1 MLGLSPTVIKSAT
14 LHQLFMKTCPI
25 TALALAAAVLTSCS
39 ITKDAQRGI
48 SIEFQHLHQGRY
60 SDHGTRSEAPTAK
73 AGVPAQYQGQESAQE
88 IALTGEGMGLRLIL
102 PELVGPTEGA
112 NDYLDGPNE
121 DLEFMDR
128 ASMIQESESPSSV
141 TPTFEA
147 AMDEPSILRAWIMW
161 GIPMLLMFFG
171 IGFLL
176 NFGLH
181 WYYLGKMRRASKST
195 YIWAL
200 TLSASLVAAVLNWLE
215 LSILAAIVGIFV
227 LLPLVAIQLI
237 RVIKDASLLNKMAKR
252 AARNPFKAEQRS
264 A

>member
-1 MLGLSPTVIKSAT
+1 
-14 LHQLFMKTCPI
+14 MKTFPF
-25 TALALAAAVLTSCS
+25 TALALASAVLASCS

-48 SIEFQHLHQGRY
+48 SFEFQHLHQGR
-60 SDHGTRSEAPTAK
+60 HNEAGTRSEATNAK
-73 AGVPAQYQGQESAQE
+73 AGVPAQYQEQESAQE
-88 IALTGEGMGLRLIL
+88 SALVGEGMALHLTL
-102 PELVGPTEGA
+102 PEWVDPAVGA
-112 NDYLDGPNE
+112 NDYLDEPNE
-121 DLEFMDR
+121 ELEAMDQ
-128 ASMIQESESPSSV
+128 AALIQESESPSSV
-141 TPTFEA
+141 TPTIDA
-147 AMDEPSILRAWIMW
+147 AMDEPSILKAWIMW
-161 GIPMLLMFFG
+161 GIPVLLMFFFG

-200 TLSASLVAAVLNWLE
+200 TLSASLVAAILNWLE
-215 LSILAAIVGIFV
+215 LSILAALVGIFV

-252 AARNPFKAEQRS
+252 AARNPFKAKQRS

>member
-1 MLGLSPTVIKSAT
+1 
-14 LHQLFMKTCPI
+14 MKTFPF
-25 TALALAAAVLTSCS
+25 TALALSAAVLASCS

-48 SIEFQHLHQGRY
+48 SFEFQHLHQGR
-60 SDHGTRSEAPTAK
+60 HNEAGTRSEATNAK
-73 AGVPAQYQGQESAQE
+73 AGVPAQYQEQESAQE
-88 IALTGEGMGLRLIL
+88 SALVGEGMALHLTL
-102 PELVGPTEGA
+102 PEWVDPAVGA
-112 NDYLDGPNE
+112 NDYLDEPNE
-121 DLEFMDR
+121 ELEAMDQ
-128 ASMIQESESPSSV
+128 AALIQESESPSSV
-141 TPTFEA
+141 TPTIDA
-147 AMDEPSILRAWIMW
+147 AMDEPSILKAWIMW
-161 GIPMLLMFFG
+161 GIPVLLMFFFG

-200 TLSASLVAAVLNWLE
+200 TLSASLVAAILNWLE
-215 LSILAAIVGIFV
+215 LSILAALVGIFV

-252 AARNPFKAEQRS
+252 AARNPFKAKQRS

>member
-1 MLGLSPTVIKSAT
+1 
-14 LHQLFMKTCPI
+14 MKNYPI
-25 TALALAAAVLTSCS
+25 TCLALAAAILASCS

-48 SIEFQHLHQGRY
+48 SFEFQQRY
-60 SDHGTRSEAPTAK
+60 QSRHSDAGTRSEAAPAK
-73 AGVPAQYQGQESAQE
+73 AGVPAKYQVQESALE
-88 IALTGEGMGLRLIL
+88 TAFTGEGLGLYPTT
-102 PELVGPTEGA
+102 PEFVDPTMGA
-112 NDYLDGPNE
+112 NEYFDEPKIEMESIDQAP
-121 DLEFMDR
+121 
-128 ASMIQESESPSSV
+128 MIQEVDSPSPV
-141 TPTFEA
+141 TPAIDA
-147 AMDEPSILRAWIMW
+147 AEDEPSILKAWIMW
-161 GIPMLLMFFG
+161 GIPVLLMFFG

-215 LSILAAIVGIFV
+215 LSILAALVGIFV

-252 AARNPFKAEQRS
+252 AARNPFKANQRS

>member
-1 MLGLSPTVIKSAT
+1 MKS
-14 LHQLFMKTCPI
+14 FPY
-25 TALALAAAVLTSCS
+25 TALALAGAVLASCS
-39 ITKDAQRGI
+39 VTKDAQRGI
-48 SIEFQHLHQGRY
+48 SFEFQHLHQGRQ

-73 AGVPAQYQGQESAQE
+73 SGVPTQYQEQESAQE
-88 IALTGEGMGLRLIL
+88 SALVGEGIALHLTL
-102 PELVGPTEGA
+102 PEWADPAMGA
-112 NDYLDGPNE
+112 NDYLDEPNE
-121 DLEFMDR
+121 ELEAMDQD
-128 ASMIQESESPSSV
+128 ALIQESESPRSV
-141 TPTFEA
+141 TPSIDA
-147 AMDEPSILRAWIMW
+147 AMDEPSILKAWIMW
-161 GIPMLLMFFG
+161 GIPVLLMFFG

-215 LSILAAIVGIFV
+215 LSILAALVGIFV

-252 AARNPFKAEQRS
+252 AARNPFKAKQRS

>member
-1 MLGLSPTVIKSAT
+1 MKS
-14 LHQLFMKTCPI
+14 FPY
-25 TALALAAAVLTSCS
+25 TALALAAAVLASCS

-48 SIEFQHLHQGRY
+48 SFEFQHLHQGRQ

-73 AGVPAQYQGQESAQE
+73 SGVPAQYQEQESAQE
-88 IALTGEGMGLRLIL
+88 SALVGEGMALHLTL
-102 PELVGPTEGA
+102 PEWVDPAVGA
-112 NDYLDGPNE
+112 NDYLDEPNE
-121 DLEFMDR
+121 ELEAMDQ
-128 ASMIQESESPSSV
+128 AALIQESESPSSV
-141 TPTFEA
+141 TPAIDA
-147 AMDEPSILRAWIMW
+147 AMDEPSILKAWIMW
-161 GIPMLLMFFG
+161 GIPVLLMFFG

-195 YIWAL
+195 YIWSL
-200 TLSASLVAAVLNWLE
+200 TLSASLVAAVLKWLE
-215 LSILAAIVGIFV
+215 LNILAALVGIFV

-252 AARNPFKAEQRS
+252 AARNPFKAKQRS

>member
-1 MLGLSPTVIKSAT
+1 MFFKERTVNGAT
-14 LHQLFMKTCPI
+14 LQYLFMKNYPF
-25 TALALAAAVLTSCS
+25 TALALAAAILASCA

-48 SIEFQHLHQGRY
+48 SFEFQQLHHRG
-60 SDHGTRSEAPTAK
+60 HNEAGTGPEAATAK
-73 AGVPAQYQGQESAQE
+73 AGVQAQYQVQESALE
-88 IALTGEGMGLRLIL
+88 TALPAEGLGLYLTM
-102 PELVGPTEGA
+102 PEFVDPTLGA
-112 NDYLDGPNE
+112 NDYLDGPKME
-121 DLEFMDR
+121 MESIDQAPMV
-128 ASMIQESESPSSV
+128 QESDSPSPV
-141 TPTFEA
+141 TPAIDA
-147 AMDEPSILRAWIMW
+147 AEDQPSILKAWIMW
-161 GIPMLLMFFG
+161 GIPVLLMFFG

-200 TLSASLVAAVLNWLE
+200 TLSASLVAAVLDWLE
-215 LSILAAIVGIFV
+215 LSILAALVGIFV

-252 AARNPFKAEQRS
+252 AARNPFKAKPRS

>member
-1 MLGLSPTVIKSAT
+1 
-14 LHQLFMKTCPI
+14 MKTFPF
-25 TALALAAAVLTSCS
+25 TALALASAVLASCS

-48 SIEFQHLHQGRY
+48 SFEFQHLHQGR
-60 SDHGTRSEAPTAK
+60 HNEAGTRSEATNAK
-73 AGVPAQYQGQESAQE
+73 AGVPAQYQEQESAQE
-88 IALTGEGMGLRLIL
+88 SALVGEGMALHLTL
-102 PELVGPTEGA
+102 PEWVDPAVGA
-112 NDYLDGPNE
+112 NDYLDEPNE
-121 DLEFMDR
+121 ELE
-128 ASMIQESESPSSV
+128 AITPPALIQESESSSSV
-141 TPTFEA
+141 TPTIDA
-147 AMDEPSILRAWIMW
+147 AMDEPSILKAWIMW
-161 GIPMLLMFFG
+161 GIPVLLMFFFG

-200 TLSASLVAAVLNWLE
+200 TLSASLVAAILNWLE
-215 LSILAAIVGIFV
+215 LSILAALVGIFV

-252 AARNPFKAEQRS
+252 AARNPFKAKQRS

>member
-1 MLGLSPTVIKSAT
+1 
-14 LHQLFMKTCPI
+14 MKPYPFS
-25 TALALAAAVLTSCS
+25 ALALAVAVLASCS

-48 SIEFQHLHQGRY
+48 SFEFQQLHQGRH
-60 SDHGTRSEAPTAK
+60 SEAGARSEAATAK
-73 AGVPAQYQGQESAQE
+73 AGVPAQYQGQESVLE
-88 IALTGEGMGLRLIL
+88 TALAGEGMGLYLTT
-102 PELVGPTEGA
+102 PEFVDPTVGA
-112 NDYLDGPNE
+112 NDHLDEPNE
-121 DLEFMDR
+121 EVE
-128 ASMIQESESPSSV
+128 SMNQATLIQESDIPSPV
-141 TPTFEA
+141 TPDFEA
-147 AMDEPSILRAWIMW
+147 AVDEPSILKAWIMW
-161 GIPMLLMFFG
+161 GIPVLLMFFFG

-195 YIWAL
+195 YLWSL

-215 LSILAAIVGIFV
+215 LGILAALVGIFV

-252 AARNPFKAEQRS
+252 AARNPLKAKQRS

>member
-1 MLGLSPTVIKSAT
+1 MKS
-14 LHQLFMKTCPI
+14 FPY
-25 TALALAAAVLTSCS
+25 TALALAAAVLASCS

-48 SIEFQHLHQGRY
+48 SFEFQHLHQGRQ
-60 SDHGTRSEAPTAK
+60 SDHSTRSEAPTAK

-88 IALTGEGMGLRLIL
+88 SALVGEGMALHLTL
-102 PELVGPTEGA
+102 PEWVDPAVGA
-112 NDYLDGPNE
+112 NDYFDEPNE
-121 DLEFMDR
+121 ELEAMDQ
-128 ASMIQESESPSSV
+128 AALIQESESPSSV
-141 TPTFEA
+141 APAFEA
-147 AMDEPSILRAWIMW
+147 AVDEPSILKAWIMW
-161 GIPMLLMFFG
+161 GIPVLLMFFV

-195 YIWAL
+195 YIWSL
-200 TLSASLVAAVLNWLE
+200 TLSASLVAAVLKWLE
-215 LSILAAIVGIFV
+215 LNILAALVGIFV

-252 AARNPFKAEQRS
+252 AARNPFKAKQRS

>member
-1 MLGLSPTVIKSAT
+1 
-14 LHQLFMKTCPI
+14 MKPYPFS
-25 TALALAAAVLTSCS
+25 ALALAVAVLASCS

-48 SIEFQHLHQGRY
+48 SFEFQQLHQGR
-60 SDHGTRSEAPTAK
+60 HSEAGERSAAATAK
-73 AGVPAQYQGQESAQE
+73 AGVPAQYQGQESVLE
-88 IALTGEGMGLRLIL
+88 TALAGEGMGLYLTT
-102 PELVGPTEGA
+102 PEFVDPTVGA
-112 NDYLDGPNE
+112 NDHLDEPNE
-121 DLEFMDR
+121 EVE
-128 ASMIQESESPSSV
+128 SMNQATLIQESDIPSPV
-141 TPTFEA
+141 TPAFEA
-147 AMDEPSILRAWIMW
+147 AVDEPSILKAWIMW
-161 GIPMLLMFFG
+161 GIPVLLMFFG

-195 YIWAL
+195 YLWSL

-215 LSILAAIVGIFV
+215 LSILAALVGIFV

-252 AARNPFKAEQRS
+252 AARNPLKAKQRS

>member
-1 MLGLSPTVIKSAT
+1 M
-14 LHQLFMKTCPI
+14 
-25 TALALAAAVLTSCS
+25 ALAVAVLASCS

-48 SIEFQHLHQGRY
+48 SFEFQQLHQGRQ
-60 SDHGTRSEAPTAK
+60 SEAGERSAAATAK
-73 AGVPAQYQGQESAQE
+73 AGVPAQYQGQESVLE
-88 IALTGEGMGLRLIL
+88 TALAGEGMGLYPTT
-102 PELVGPTEGA
+102 PEFVDPTVGA
-112 NDYLDGPNE
+112 NDYLDGPKE
-121 DLEFMDR
+121 ELESMDQ
-128 ASMIQESESPSSV
+128 AALIQESDIPSPV
-141 TPTFEA
+141 TPAFEA
-147 AMDEPSILRAWIMW
+147 TVDEPSILKAWIMW
-161 GIPMLLMFFG
+161 GIPVLLMFFG

-195 YIWAL
+195 YLWSL

-215 LSILAAIVGIFV
+215 LSILAALVGIFV

-252 AARNPFKAEQRS
+252 AARNPLKAKQRS

>member
-1 MLGLSPTVIKSAT
+1 
-14 LHQLFMKTCPI
+14 MKPYPFS
-25 TALALAAAVLTSCS
+25 ALALAVAVLASCS

-48 SIEFQHLHQGRY
+48 SFEFQQLHQGRH
-60 SDHGTRSEAPTAK
+60 SEAGARSEAATAK
-73 AGVPAQYQGQESAQE
+73 AGVPAQYQGQESVLE
-88 IALTGEGMGLRLIL
+88 TALAGEGMGLYLTT
-102 PELVGPTEGA
+102 PEFVDPTVGA
-112 NDYLDGPNE
+112 NDHLDEPNE
-121 DLEFMDR
+121 EVEPMNQAAL
-128 ASMIQESESPSSV
+128 IQESDRPSPV
-141 TPTFEA
+141 THAIDA
-147 AMDEPSILRAWIMW
+147 AVDEPSILKAWIMW
-161 GIPMLLMFFG
+161 GIPVLLMFFG

-195 YIWAL
+195 YLWSL

-215 LSILAAIVGIFV
+215 LSILAALVGIFV

-252 AARNPFKAEQRS
+252 AARNPLKAKQQS

>member
-1 MLGLSPTVIKSAT
+1 MNGAIL
-14 LHQLFMKTCPI
+14 QFLFMKNYPI
-25 TALALAAAVLTSCS
+25 TALALAAAILASCA

-48 SIEFQHLHQGRY
+48 SFEFQQRYQGRP
-60 SDHGTRSEAPTAK
+60 SNVRSQAAAVNTNESNQQPVQEEA
-73 AGVPAQYQGQESAQE
+73 QESVLE
-88 IALTGEGMGLRLIL
+88 SALAGEGLGLYLTI
-102 PELVGPTEGA
+102 PEFVDPTVGA
-112 NDYLDGPNE
+112 NDYLDGPKIE
-121 DLEFMDR
+121 MESIDQ
-128 ASMIQESESPSSV
+128 APMIQESNSPSPV
-141 TPTFEA
+141 TPAIDA
-147 AMDEPSILRAWIMW
+147 AEDEPSILKAWIMW
-161 GIPMLLMFFG
+161 GIPVLLMFFG

-195 YIWAL
+195 YIWSL

-215 LSILAAIVGIFV
+215 LSILAALVGIFV

-252 AARNPFKAEQRS
+252 AARNPFKAKQRS

>member
-1 MLGLSPTVIKSAT
+1 MKS
-14 LHQLFMKTCPI
+14 FPY
-25 TALALAAAVLTSCS
+25 TALALAAAVLASCS

-48 SIEFQHLHQGRY
+48 SFEFQHLHQGRQ

-73 AGVPAQYQGQESAQE
+73 SGVSAQYQGQESAQE
-88 IALTGEGMGLRLIL
+88 TALAGEGMALHLTL
-102 PELVGPTEGA
+102 PEWVDPAVGA
-112 NDYLDGPNE
+112 NDYFDEPNE
-121 DLEFMDR
+121 ELEAMDQ
-128 ASMIQESESPSSV
+128 AALIQESESPSSV
-141 TPTFEA
+141 APAFEA
-147 AMDEPSILRAWIMW
+147 AVDEPSILKAWIMW
-161 GIPMLLMFFG
+161 GIPVLLMFFG

-195 YIWAL
+195 YIWSL
-200 TLSASLVAAVLNWLE
+200 TLSASLVAAVLKWLE
-215 LSILAAIVGIFV
+215 LNILAAIVGIFV

-252 AARNPFKAEQRS
+252 AARNPFKAKQRS

>member
-1 MLGLSPTVIKSAT
+1 MKICSFAT
-14 LHQLFMKTCPI
+14 
-25 TALALAAAVLTSCS
+25 LALAAIVLASCS

-48 SIEFQHLHQGRY
+48 SFEFQDLNQRRH
-60 SDHGTRSEAPTAK
+60 SDASTH
-73 AGVPAQYQGQESAQE
+73 PAAASALVGAEVQQLTHYAGQESVLE
-88 IALTGEGMGLRLIL
+88 TALDGEGM
-102 PELVGPTEGA
+102 EFYPTSSNFSTPTAGA
-112 NDYLDGPNE
+112 NDYLDEANE
-121 DLEFMDR
+121 ELEAMEQALVFIDND
-128 ASMIQESESPSSV
+128 SPSSFS
-141 TPTFEA
+141 PGSDA
-147 AMDEPSILRAWIMW
+147 PADEPSILRAWIMW
-161 GIPMLLMFFG
+161 GIPVLLMFFG

-200 TLSASLVAAVLNWLE
+200 TLSASLFAAVLNWLE
-215 LSILAAIVGIFV
+215 LSILAALVGIFV

-252 AARNPFKAEQRS
+252 AARNPFKAKQRS

>member
-1 MLGLSPTVIKSAT
+1 
-14 LHQLFMKTCPI
+14 MKPYPFS
-25 TALALAAAVLTSCS
+25 ALALAVAVLASCS

-48 SIEFQHLHQGRY
+48 SFEFQQLHQGR
-60 SDHGTRSEAPTAK
+60 HGEAGARSEATTAR
-73 AGVPAQYQGQESAQE
+73 AGTPSQHKGQESAQE
-88 IALTGEGMGLRLIL
+88 TALADEGMGLHLTI
-102 PELVGPTEGA
+102 PELVDPTVGV
-112 NDYLDGPNE
+112 NDYLDEPNE
-121 DLEFMDR
+121 EVEPMNQAAL
-128 ASMIQESESPSSV
+128 IQESDRPSPV
-141 TPTFEA
+141 THAIDA
-147 AMDEPSILRAWIMW
+147 AVDEPSILKAWIMW
-161 GIPMLLMFFG
+161 GIPVLLMFFG

-195 YIWAL
+195 YLWSL

-215 LSILAAIVGIFV
+215 LSILAALVGIFV

-252 AARNPFKAEQRS
+252 AARNPFKAKQQS

>member
-1 MLGLSPTVIKSAT
+1 MFFKERTVNGAT
-14 LHQLFMKTCPI
+14 LHYLFMKNYPF
-25 TALALAAAVLTSCS
+25 TALALAAAILASCS

-48 SIEFQHLHQGRY
+48 SFEFQQRY
-60 SDHGTRSEAPTAK
+60 QSRHSDAGTRSEAAPAK
-73 AGVPAQYQGQESAQE
+73 AGVPAHYVGQESVLE
-88 IALTGEGMGLRLIL
+88 SALASEGLGLYLTI
-102 PELVGPTEGA
+102 PEVVDPIIDA
-112 NDYLDGPNE
+112 NDYLDVPKIE
-121 DLEFMDR
+121 MESIDQTP
-128 ASMIQESESPSSV
+128 MIQESDSPIPL
-141 TPTFEA
+141 TPAIDA
-147 AMDEPSILRAWIMW
+147 AEDEPSILKAWIMW
-161 GIPMLLMFFG
+161 GIPVLLMFFG

-215 LSILAAIVGIFV
+215 LSILAALVGIFV

-252 AARNPFKAEQRS
+252 AARNPLKAK
-264 A
+264 

>member
-1 MLGLSPTVIKSAT
+1 
-14 LHQLFMKTCPI
+14 MKPYPFS
-25 TALALAAAVLTSCS
+25 ALALAVAVLASCS

-48 SIEFQHLHQGRY
+48 SFEFQQLHQGRH
-60 SDHGTRSEAPTAK
+60 SEAGARSEAATAK
-73 AGVPAQYQGQESAQE
+73 AGVPAQYQGQESVLE
-88 IALTGEGMGLRLIL
+88 TALAGEGMGLYLTT
-102 PELVGPTEGA
+102 PEFVDPTVGA
-112 NDYLDGPNE
+112 NDHLDEPNE
-121 DLEFMDR
+121 EVE
-128 ASMIQESESPSSV
+128 SMNQATLIQESDIPSPV
-141 TPTFEA
+141 TPDFEA
-147 AMDEPSILRAWIMW
+147 AVDEPSILKAWIMW
-161 GIPMLLMFFG
+161 GIPVLLMFFFG

-195 YIWAL
+195 YLWSL

-215 LSILAAIVGIFV
+215 LSILAALVGIFV

-252 AARNPFKAEQRS
+252 AARNPLKAKQRS

>member
-1 MLGLSPTVIKSAT
+1 
-14 LHQLFMKTCPI
+14 MKPCPF
-25 TALALAAAVLTSCS
+25 TALALAAAVLASCS

-48 SIEFQHLHQGRY
+48 SFEFQQLHQGGR
-60 SDHGTRSEAPTAK
+60 SDRGTGSEAPTAK

-88 IALTGEGMGLRLIL
+88 FALAGEGVGLHLTL
-102 PELVGPTEGA
+102 PEWVDPEVGA
-112 NDYLDGPNE
+112 NDYFDEPNE
-121 DLEFMDR
+121 ELEAMDQ
-128 ASMIQESESPSSV
+128 AALIQESESPSSV
-141 TPTFEA
+141 TPAIDA
-147 AMDEPSILRAWIMW
+147 AMEEPSILKAWIMW
-161 GIPMLLMFFG
+161 GIPVLLMFFG

-195 YIWAL
+195 YLWSL
-200 TLSASLVAAVLNWLE
+200 TLSASLVAAVLKWLE
-215 LSILAAIVGIFV
+215 LNILAALVGIFV

-252 AARNPFKAEQRS
+252 AARNPFKAKQRS

>member
-1 MLGLSPTVIKSAT
+1 
-14 LHQLFMKTCPI
+14 MKPYPFS
-25 TALALAAAVLTSCS
+25 ALALAVAVLASCS

-48 SIEFQHLHQGRY
+48 SFEFQQLHQGRH
-60 SDHGTRSEAPTAK
+60 SEAGARSEAATAK
-73 AGVPAQYQGQESAQE
+73 AGVPAQYQGQESVLE
-88 IALTGEGMGLRLIL
+88 TALAGEGMGLYLTT
-102 PELVGPTEGA
+102 PEFVDPTVGA
-112 NDYLDGPNE
+112 NDHLDEPNE
-121 DLEFMDR
+121 EVE
-128 ASMIQESESPSSV
+128 SMNQATLIQESDIPSPV
-141 TPTFEA
+141 TPDFEA
-147 AMDEPSILRAWIMW
+147 AMDEPSILKAWIMW
-161 GIPMLLMFFG
+161 GIPVLLMFFG

-215 LSILAAIVGIFV
+215 LSILAALVGIFV

-252 AARNPFKAEQRS
+252 AARNPLKAKQRS